1 MYKRQA
7 IAWMS
12 FDEMRS
18 LDLRYYTDKTLSAYI
33 YAYQPEIVLCIR
45 DDLNYLSTL
54 GNGTVR

>member
-1 MYKRQA
+1 
-7 IAWMS
+7 MS

-33 YAYQPEIVLCIR
+33 DAYQPEIVLCIR